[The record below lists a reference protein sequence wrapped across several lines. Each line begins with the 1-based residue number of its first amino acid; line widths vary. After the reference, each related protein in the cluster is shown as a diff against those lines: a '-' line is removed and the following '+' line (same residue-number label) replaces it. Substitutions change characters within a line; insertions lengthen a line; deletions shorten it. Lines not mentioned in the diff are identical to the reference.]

1 MSEKKSHFPG
11 LRRAL
16 LSLALILAF
25 VLITASSSLQAAQVW
40 NGPLFTFNQPSPNPA
55 QATNQ
60 DRITPDVWLTRAAS
74 KGIFN
79 AFLETSATSSS
90 PSNTEWAF
98 GTLGNYA
105 SLTYTNWLGLL
116 NGQSP
121 TNLVG
126 QSCVAHLL
134 PDDIYLSVHF
144 TFWGA
149 GGGGGF
155 AYQRS
160 TPAPPNVWSGPLFT
174 YNQPSPNP
182 AQATNQDRI
191 TPDVWLTRAASK
203 GLFNAFYETSATALS
218 PTNTEWAFG
227 TLDQYATLPYTN
239 WLAWLNGQS
248 PVTLLG
254 QPVVLHLV
262 SDNIYL
268 SVQFTVWASGGTG
281 GFAYQR
287 STPFQP
293 VLFNSL
299 TNVNNGPFNFTYT
312 AFPGSNYVI
321 QISTNLAGWLPLA
334 TNTAATTLVPFF
346 DPFGLSSAK
355 FFRVIQ

>member
-1 MSEKKSHFPG
+1 MFT
-11 LRRAL
+11 AA
-16 LSLALILAF
+16 LSLQGVQI
-25 VLITASSSLQAAQVW
+25 W
-40 NGPLFTFNQPSPNPA
+40 NGPLFSFREPSPDPT

-60 DRITPDVWLTRAAS
+60 DRITRDVWITRAAS

-79 AFLETSATSSS
+79 AFSETSATSSS
-90 PSNTEWAF
+90 PSNTSWAF

-105 SLTYTNWLGLL
+105 TLTYTNWLGMLG
-116 NGQSP
+116 GQSP

-126 QSCVAHLL
+126 QSCVAHLF
-134 PDDIYLSVHF
+134 PDDVYLSVHF

-149 GGGGGF
+149 GGAGGF

-182 AQATNQDRI
+182 TQATNQDRI
-191 TPDVWLTRAASK
+191 TPDVWLTRATSK
-203 GLFNAFYETSATALS
+203 GLFNAFFETNATALS
-218 PTNTEWAFG
+218 PANAEWAFG
-227 TLDQYATLPYTN
+227 TLDEYASLPYTN

-254 QPVVLHLV
+254 QPAVLHLI

-268 SVQFTVWASGGTG
+268 SVNFTVWASGGTG

-293 VLFNSL
+293 VLFNSP
-299 TNVNNGPFNFTYT
+299 TNANNGPFNFTYT
-312 AFPGSNYVI
+312 AVPGTNYAV
-321 QISTNLAGWLPLA
+321 QTSTNLMDWLALN
-334 TNTAATTLVPFF
+334 TNTANMTLVPFSA
-346 DPFGLSSAK
+346 PLSSTGAK
-355 FFRVIQ
+355 FFRVVQQPY